1 MTIILS
7 NNDRAE
13 ALFGRILAESK
24 IPANDYSLIVV
35 QHILPNTL
43 PFFQALRKVFAIG
56 ALIPKPSSIHA
67 ATLSTL
73 EASHFNV
80 EHYSREQLKS
90 AATAT
95 KLKSR
100 IGAKKAIILDVGGY
114 FSESFERFHGL
125 LDGRLVGVVEDTEN
139 GQQKYEAALRRC
151 RAFPC
156 PVMSVA
162 RRPLKEPEDHLVG
175 QAIVYSTERILREN
189 NALLTNKRVL
199 VIGYGK
205 IGKSIAS
212 SLAVRNISVWVYD
225 RDPIRRA
232 QALSHGFLT
241 PERDE
246 AIAGADLIFG
256 ATGNKSLSES
266 DFMRLKKYCFV
277 ASVTSADDEFDFG
290 KVREV
295 LSNRFSEGLEIFHN
309 EDKVF
314 YLMNKGNAVNF
325 LHNAVLGPYIYMV
338 ACELLAC
345 VIKLIEQ
352 PGILN
357 RDRIE
362 ILSEGERATIASA
375 WHAAFSSVDQRE

>member
-7 NNDRAE
+7 NNGRAE
-13 ALFGRILAESK
+13 ALFGQILAPAK
-24 IPANDYSLIVV
+24 IPANEYSLIVV
-35 QHILPNTL
+35 QHVLPNTL
-43 PFFQALRKVFAIG
+43 PFFQALKKVFSIA
-56 ALIPKPSSIHA
+56 ALIPKVSSIHA
-67 ATLSTL
+67 PTLAAL
-73 EASHFNV
+73 EAGRFNV
-80 EHYSREQLKS
+80 DHYSRDQLKL

-95 KLKSR
+95 KLKAR
-100 IGAKKAIILDVGGY
+100 IGEKKAIILDVGGY
-114 FSESFERFHGL
+114 FSESMVRFQGL

-139 GQQKYEAALRRC
+139 GQQKYETALRSGGG
-151 RAFPC
+151 FPC
-156 PVMSVA
+156 PVLSVA
-162 RRPLKEPEDHLVG
+162 RSPLKEPEDHLVG

-246 AIAGADLIFG
+246 AIARADLIFG
-256 ATGNKSLSES
+256 ATGNKSLSEP

-277 ASVTSADDEFDFG
+277 TSVTSADDEFDFG
-290 KVREV
+290 NIRQA
-295 LSNRFSEGLEIFHN
+295 LSNHFSEGLEVFHN

-325 LHNAVLGPYIYMV
+325 LHNAVLGPYIYLV

-345 VIKLIEQ
+345 VIKLINH
-352 PGILN
+352 PDKLA

-362 ILSEGERATIASA
+362 ILSEAERATIASK
-375 WHAAFSSVDQRE
+375 WQAAFSSED